1 MKERTRTEYSVMNI
15 LAGLGGYLLNTILGF
30 VCRIVFA
37 RCLSAD
43 YLGVNGLFTNVL
55 TMLSLAELGIGSAIV
70 FALYKPLAEH
80 DNNKVASLVQI
91 YGQAY
96 RAIGLVVTL
105 VGLVL
110 LPFLNVII
118 REQPQIQESIYL
130 LYLINLFNTASTYL
144 FSYRSSLLIAAQLN
158 YLVSGIS
165 YAVTITQSVFQ
176 IVVLLLT
183 HNYLAYLLI
192 QTVGTFL
199 YNIVVSKIAVKK
211 FPFIKGK
218 NAQPLSKEEK
228 KKLFSNVRDLMIY
241 KISSLLVNST
251 DNILITF
258 FKGLSITGVASNY
271 TLLVS
276 TLNSFLGQIFNGL
289 TASIGNHNAIEK
301 NEERYKLFCFLNLM
315 NFWIYGWAALGIVF
329 CASDIV
335 ELCFGKNYVLP
346 QVVPLVMS
354 INFYTVGMMNAIWTY
369 KHTMGLFHY
378 GRFLQ
383 ILTGILN
390 IVFSVIL
397 GQKWG
402 LVGIWSATVLARM
415 MTNLWYDPYAVYVY
429 GFQKSPLQYF
439 KKYAYYLIVL
449 LVAAC
454 VCKLAVILIEAP
466 LIISVILK
474 IVICSVLTNTVFF
487 LAFHKTEEFKKLK
500 QVSYNVLSLIF
511 KRLKKDSI

>member
-1 MKERTRTEYSVMNI
+1 
-15 LAGLGGYLLNTILGF
+15 
-30 VCRIVFA
+30 
-37 RCLSAD
+37 
-43 YLGVNGLFTNVL
+43 
-55 TMLSLAELGIGSAIV
+55 
-70 FALYKPLAEH
+70 
-80 DNNKVASLVQI
+80 
-91 YGQAY
+91 
-96 RAIGLVVTL
+96 
-105 VGLVL
+105 
-110 LPFLNVII
+110 
-118 REQPQIQESIYL
+118 
-130 LYLINLFNTASTYL
+130 
-144 FSYRSSLLIAAQLN
+144 
-158 YLVSGIS
+158 
-165 YAVTITQSVFQ
+165 
-176 IVVLLLT
+176 
-183 HNYLAYLLI
+183 
-192 QTVGTFL
+192 
-199 YNIVVSKIAVKK
+199 
-211 FPFIKGK
+211 
-218 NAQPLSKEEK
+218 
-228 KKLFSNVRDLMIY
+228 
-241 KISSLLVNST
+241 
-251 DNILITF
+251 
-258 FKGLSITGVASNY
+258 
-271 TLLVS
+271 
-276 TLNSFLGQIFNGL
+276 
-289 TASIGNHNAIEK
+289 
-301 NEERYKLFCFLNLM
+301 M

-335 ELCFGKNYVLP
+335 ELCFGENYVLP
-346 QVVPLVMS
+346 EVVPLVMS

-454 VCKLAVILIEAP
+454 VCKLAFILIKAP

-474 IVICSVLTNTVFF
+474 IVLCSVLTNTVFF
-487 LAFHKTEEFKKLK
+487 LAFRKTEEFKKLK